1 MSDITT
7 EITID
12 VDDIITAVTE
22 SSDFDTAVNGVIENY
37 DFSYDFDRQIEDHIG
52 NLEFI
57 DTYDLPRRIVEAIQN
72 NDDVQH
78 EIRLTIS
85 EASATQTTTTIQV
98 PVELLEAT
106 AMLHKVC
113 GFLSQQL
120 ATVNNLMGVSPWPTH
135 TAEALY
141 KVGTLLDHLGY
152 SVSDHTV

>member
-22 SSDFDTAVNGVIENY
+22 SRDFDSAVNGVIENY
-37 DFSYDFDRQIEDHIG
+37 DFSYDFDRQIEDHIN
-52 NLEFI
+52 NLEYI
-57 DTYDLPRRIVEAIQN
+57 EPYDLPERMLAAIRTH
-72 NDDVQH
+72 DDIQH

-85 EASATQTTTTIQV
+85 EAGPTQTTTTVQV

-141 KVGTLLDHLGY
+141 KVGALLDHLGY